1 MSGLALPF
9 SLARLPADATGDTMN
24 QHIICA
30 IGFAVGSACAIPAL
44 PHDLTLQECN
54 EGGEFIRNAALA
66 RDNGMTRAF
75 FLGKL
80 EEDLMLIRAF
90 PPQLRWF
97 AQDADDERL
106 LTEAVLQVFDEPL
119 KPEQH
124 EAVFIMNCTEAA
136 ASIEEEKSRDS
147 M

>member
-1 MSGLALPF
+1 MV
-9 SLARLPADATGDTMN
+9 TTMN
-24 QHIICA
+24 RRIIRA
-30 IGFAVGSACAIPAL
+30 IGLFALGSACAVPAFA
-44 PHDLTLQECN
+44 HDLTLTECN

-75 FLGKL
+75 FVDKL

-97 AQDADDERL
+97 AQDASDEKL
-106 LTEAVLQVFDEPL
+106 LTQAVLQVFDAPL

-124 EAVFIMNCTEAA
+124 EAAFIMNCTEAA
-136 ASIEEEKSRDS
+136 ASIEDDQVDKSGDS
-147 M
+147 I

>member
-1 MSGLALPF
+1 
-9 SLARLPADATGDTMN
+9 MN
-24 QHIICA
+24 RHIICA

>member
-1 MSGLALPF
+1 MV
-9 SLARLPADATGDTMN
+9 TTMN
-24 QHIICA
+24 RRIIRA
-30 IGFAVGSACAIPAL
+30 IGLFALGSACAVPAL
-44 PHDLTLQECN
+44 AHDLTLRECS

-75 FLGKL
+75 FVDKL

-97 AQDADDERL
+97 AQDASDEKL
-106 LTEAVLQVFDEPL
+106 LTQAVLQVFDAPL

-124 EAVFIMNCTEAA
+124 EAAFIMNCTEAA
-136 ASIEEEKSRDS
+136 AAIEADQVDKSGDSI
-147 M
+147 

>member
-1 MSGLALPF
+1 MV
-9 SLARLPADATGDTMN
+9 TTMN
-24 QHIICA
+24 RRIIRA
-30 IGFAVGSACAIPAL
+30 IGLFALGSACAVPAL
-44 PHDLTLQECN
+44 AHDLTLSECN

-75 FLGKL
+75 FVDKL

-97 AQDADDERL
+97 AQDASDEKL
-106 LTEAVLQVFDEPL
+106 LTQAVLQVFDAPL

-124 EAVFIMNCTEAA
+124 EAAFIMNCTEAA
-136 ASIEEEKSRDS
+136 AAIEADQVDKSGDSI
-147 M
+147 